1 MARARTLRN
10 MKRILIFMFFV
21 LGLAFA
27 LELGSSPTLPS
38 SLTDSFGKTHA
49 LQKNTWKVFF
59 FYPRAASSGCTA
71 QNIEYTKFYP
81 DFIKAN
87 TQIFGVS
94 SDDAKSQCAFV
105 AASKLKIP
113 QIPNATATLGKTFEV
128 VMLFGMLSRDTFIL
142 SPNGEIA
149 AIRRGVNAVSDASEV
164 LGYIQGKGNCKA
176 LTSGINT
183 CK

>member
-1 MARARTLRN
+1 MRYFLVFG
-10 MKRILIFMFFV
+10 LFV
-21 LGLAFA
+21 FGLAFA

-38 SLTDSFGKTHA
+38 SLTDSFGKSHV

-81 DFIKAN
+81 DFLKAN
-87 TQIFGVS
+87 TQVFGVS

-105 AASKLKIP
+105 ANSKLKIP

-142 SPNGEIA
+142 SPDGEVA
-149 AIRRGVNAVSDASEV
+149 AIRRGVNAVSDATEV
-164 LGYIQGKGNCKA
+164 LNFIRGNGNCKA
-176 LTSGINT
+176 LTSGMNT

>member
-1 MARARTLRN
+1 
-10 MKRILIFMFFV
+10 MKRFLVFV
-21 LGLAFA
+21 LFVCGLAFA
-27 LELGSSPTLPS
+27 LNVGSSPTLPNT
-38 SLTDSFGKTHA
+38 LTDSFGKSHA

-81 DFIKAN
+81 DFLKAN
-87 TQIFGVS
+87 TQVFGVS
-94 SDDAKSQCAFV
+94 SDDAKAQCAFV

-113 QIPNATATLGKTFEV
+113 QIPNAAETLGKTFEV

-142 SPNGEIA
+142 SPDGEIA
-149 AIRRGVNAVSDASEV
+149 AIRRGVNAVSDATEV
-164 LGYIQGKGNCKA
+164 LRFIQGNGNCKA
-176 LTSGINT
+176 LTSGMNS